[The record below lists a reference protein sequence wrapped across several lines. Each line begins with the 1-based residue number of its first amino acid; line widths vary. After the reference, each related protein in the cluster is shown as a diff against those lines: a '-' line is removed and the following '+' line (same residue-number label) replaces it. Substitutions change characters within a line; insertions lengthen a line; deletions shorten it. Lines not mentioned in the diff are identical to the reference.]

1 MKIFRKTVTYL
12 LAFIMAFSL
21 TAAIVDVSPIGVRAA
36 EQTYTFTD
44 RSGKEVTV
52 PVSAFASSVISF
64 THGDP
69 WMNDELHMDPAIA
82 LGIPDY
88 VEVGS
93 NSTGDLCMGAG
104 GILILAFDRYITDGD
119 GDDVYVFEVGGYV
132 EETKVEVSADL
143 KTWYE
148 LGYVRGNA
156 AGLDLNEKTP
166 EGGKYRYVKLTDT
179 GANPNGGWPG
189 ADIDAVC
196 GLNSETIPEEDL
208 KDSDYTFTDRLDESY
223 TVSTKSFATFVVDF
237 TPGDPWMSDELHMDP
252 VIALGVPDYKD
263 TGYNS
268 VGDLCMGKGGILT
281 LGFDIYINDGKGNDL
296 YVFEVGGYVEETKV
310 EVSND
315 LKTWYEIGYVKGN
328 EAGLDLNG
336 KVPEGTGFNYV
347 RLTDT
352 GANPNGDWPGADID
366 AVCGINTTTK
376 KTTTL
381 KAPGKTKISTAK
393 ASGTKLTVKCKKVS
407 KNRKGYEFQI
417 STDKNFTSP
426 TTKTSS
432 KNKVSFKNL
441 KKNTTYYV
449 RVRAYNKS
457 GSTKSYGKW
466 SAVKTVTVK

>member
-148 LGYVRGNA
+148 LGYVRGN
-156 AGLDLNEKTP
+156 
-166 EGGKYRYVKLTDT
+166 
-179 GANPNGGWPG
+179 
-189 ADIDAVC
+189 
-196 GLNSETIPEEDL
+196 
-208 KDSDYTFTDRLDESY
+208 
-223 TVSTKSFATFVVDF
+223 
-237 TPGDPWMSDELHMDP
+237 
-252 VIALGVPDYKD
+252 
-263 TGYNS
+263 
-268 VGDLCMGKGGILT
+268 
-281 LGFDIYINDGKGNDL
+281 
-296 YVFEVGGYVEETKV
+296 
-310 EVSND
+310 
-315 LKTWYEIGYVKGN
+315 

-407 KNRKGYEFQI
+407 KNCKGYEFQI

-466 SAVKTVTVK
+466 SAVKTVTIK